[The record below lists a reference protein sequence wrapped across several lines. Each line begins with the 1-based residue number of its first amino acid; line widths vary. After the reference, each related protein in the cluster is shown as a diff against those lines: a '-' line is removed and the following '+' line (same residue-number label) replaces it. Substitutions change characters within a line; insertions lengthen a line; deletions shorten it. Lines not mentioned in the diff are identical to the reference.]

1 MGHDREPA
9 DVAIVGG
16 GASGTILAIHLLR
29 KERADGPVV
38 LVERRNAYGLGV
50 AYSTEEP
57 AHLLNVPA
65 GGMSAL
71 HDEPDHFLEWLHDA
85 RIPAGYGVFVPRA
98 TYGRYLGATLEAAER
113 ISLRSLIRIRGSV
126 EDVQTGRN
134 GAVVE
139 GRSLPSVRAR
149 RVVLALGNPPP
160 GTPPFLGS
168 PMGERYIR
176 DPWKAV
182 ALRRVGPDEPVL
194 LVGTGLT
201 AVDVALALT
210 AGGHRGPLHAVSRHG
225 LLPQVHRL
233 PAERTRPLRTLRPF
247 PSPLS
252 VRRLLRWAREEVR
265 AAEADGADWRDVM
278 RSVRPW
284 TQRLWMQLSH
294 EERGIFL
301 RHLQRHWSVHRHRM
315 APEIARAVAAMRAS
329 GQLSVHAGKVA
340 VQERDG
346 KFDVAITPHLGS
358 SRHLTS
364 SWVVNCTGP
373 DLDPRRS
380 QEPLVRSLL
389 ERGDVRP
396 DPLGL
401 GFECT
406 PEGAMVDSTGTAGG
420 TLWAIGPPRTGSLW
434 ESTAVPEIREQASK
448 LSDALGPVHADAP
461 QGR

>member
-1 MGHDREPA
+1 MGHDRELA
-9 DVAIVGG
+9 DVVIVGG

-29 KERADGPVV
+29 KESADGAVA
-38 LVERRNAYGLGV
+38 LLERRDAYGLGV

-57 AHLLNVPA
+57 VHLLNVPA

-71 HDEPDHFLEWLHDA
+71 HDEPDHLVEWLHDA
-85 RIPAGYGVFVPRA
+85 RIPAGSGDFVSRA

-113 ISLRSLIRIRGSV
+113 LSQRPLIRTRGSV
-126 EDVQTGRN
+126 EDVHTGPS
-134 GAVVE
+134 GAGVE
-139 GRSLPSVRAR
+139 VRGGPSVRAR
-149 RVVLALGNPPP
+149 RIVLALGNPPP
-160 GTPPFLGS
+160 GTPPFLRS
-168 PMGERYIR
+168 AMGERYIP
-176 DPWKAV
+176 DPWEAS
-182 ALRRVGPDEPVL
+182 ALRRVGAEEPVL

-201 AVDVALALT
+201 AIDVALALT

-233 PAERTRPLRTLRPF
+233 PVERSRPLRPLGAF

-252 VRRLLRWAREEVR
+252 VRELLRWAREEVR

-284 TQRLWMQLSH
+284 TQRLWMQLSL
-294 EERGIFL
+294 EERSIFL

-315 APEIARAVAAMRAS
+315 APEIGRAVAAMRAS
-329 GQLSVHAGKVA
+329 GQLTVHAGRVA
-340 VQERDG
+340 VQERG
-346 KFDVAITPHLGS
+346 GRFDVAITPHLGS

-380 QEPLVRSLL
+380 KEPLVRSLL
-389 ERGDVRP
+389 ERGTVRP

-401 GFECT
+401 GFDCT
-406 PEGAMVDSTGTAGG
+406 PEGAMLDSTGTATG

-448 LSDALGPVHADAP
+448 LTDALGPVHADVP
-461 QGR
+461 LRP